1 MLLHLSFN
9 QCLLALVVIS
19 TKRQNLLQTVCI
31 NSLLMLVLHLR
42 HSLLMLVLHLGEGG
56 AQ

>member
-1 MLLHLSFN
+1 MCLHFI
-9 QCLLALVVIS
+9 AKVIVVVFFWI
-19 TKRQNLLQTVCI
+19 RQNLLQTVCI